1 MTPTQAL
8 IVKSD
13 SLVTDLADLKGKK
26 VGVIFHTT
34 GEEYANKFA
43 KEMGYT
49 VVVFDDQ
56 GLSMSAV
63 KVGNVDA
70 AIDDNG
76 VLNDFVKSNPDT
88 KVVKEYDT
96 GEHYGVAAKLNDPN
110 ATKLLERLN
119 AVISKS
125 KSDGTYDQ
133 IYKKWIGVEQA
144 SK

>member
-1 MTPTQAL
+1 M
-8 IVKSD
+8 
-13 SLVTDLADLKGKK
+13 
-26 VGVIFHTT
+26 IFHTT

-56 GLSMSAV
+56 ALSMSAV

-76 VLNDFVKSNPDT
+76 VLYDFVKSNPDT

-96 GEHYGVAAKLNDPN
+96 GEQYGVAAKSTTRTPPSCSRD
-110 ATKLLERLN
+110 
-119 AVISKS
+119 
-125 KSDGTYDQ
+125 
-133 IYKKWIGVEQA
+133 
-144 SK
+144 